1 MKKPKTLT
9 ELVYEDIKR
18 DILSGGI
25 SPGSKISLEDTAS
38 RLDVSLTPVR
48 EALTKLQQEGI
59 VQYIPRAGWRASK
72 LSKKTYLKYR
82 ELQMVLELTL
92 TELALPHVT
101 DETIDKMDA
110 ANQKLQYCI
119 DHLPQEELPQ
129 ALLQINDSIHMML
142 FSCYDNEIMT
152 KALQSVWNMMGYYR
166 LVLFGTP
173 YFREIGYKD
182 HAQLIAALRE
192 KDAQA
197 VYKAM
202 EQHLVNGPL
211 CLEDVFCEDE

>member
-25 SPGSKISLEDTAS
+25 SPGSKISLDDTAS

-152 KALQSVWNMMGYYR
+152 KALQNVWNMMGYYR

>member
-152 KALQSVWNMMGYYR
+152 KALQNVWNMMGYYR

-211 CLEDVFCEDE
+211 CLEDVFGEDE

>member
-101 DETIDKMDA
+101 GETIDKMDA

-152 KALQSVWNMMGYYR
+152 KALQNVWNMMGYYR

>member
-59 VQYIPRAGWRASK
+59 VLYIPRAGWRASK

-152 KALQSVWNMMGYYR
+152 KALQNVWNMMGYYR

>member
-152 KALQSVWNMMGYYR
+152 KALQNVWNMMGYYR
-166 LVLFGTP
+166 LVLLGTP

>member
-119 DHLPQEELPQ
+119 DHLPQDELPQ

-152 KALQSVWNMMGYYR
+152 KALQNVWNMMGYYR

>member
-25 SPGSKISLEDTAS
+25 SPGSKISLEDAAS

>member
-110 ANQKLQYCI
+110 ANQKLQYCM

-152 KALQSVWNMMGYYR
+152 KALQNVWNMMGYYR

>member
-119 DHLPQEELPQ
+119 DHLPQDELPQ

-152 KALQSVWNMMGYYR
+152 KALQNVWNMMGYYR

-182 HAQLIAALRE
+182 HAQLIAALRG

>member
-119 DHLPQEELPQ
+119 DNLPQEELPQ

-152 KALQSVWNMMGYYR
+152 KALQNVWNMMGYYR

>member
-152 KALQSVWNMMGYYR
+152 KALQNVWNMMGYYR

-192 KDAQA
+192 KDVQA

>member
-110 ANQKLQYCI
+110 ANQKLQYYI

-152 KALQSVWNMMGYYR
+152 KALQNVWNMMGYYR

>member
-1 MKKPKTLT
+1 
-9 ELVYEDIKR
+9 
-18 DILSGGI
+18 
-25 SPGSKISLEDTAS
+25 
-38 RLDVSLTPVR
+38 
-48 EALTKLQQEGI
+48 
-59 VQYIPRAGWRASK
+59 
-72 LSKKTYLKYR
+72 
-82 ELQMVLELTL
+82 MVLELTL

-182 HAQLIAALRE
+182 HAQLIVALRE

>member
-1 MKKPKTLT
+1 MKKPKTIT
-9 ELVYEDIKR
+9 ELDYEDIKL

-152 KALQSVWNMMGYYR
+152 KALQNVWNMMGYYR

>member
-1 MKKPKTLT
+1 
-9 ELVYEDIKR
+9 
-18 DILSGGI
+18 
-25 SPGSKISLEDTAS
+25 
-38 RLDVSLTPVR
+38 
-48 EALTKLQQEGI
+48 
-59 VQYIPRAGWRASK
+59 
-72 LSKKTYLKYR
+72 
-82 ELQMVLELTL
+82 MVLELTL

-152 KALQSVWNMMGYYR
+152 KALQNVWNMMGYYR

-211 CLEDVFCEDE
+211 CLEDVFCEDK

>member
-18 DILSGGI
+18 DILRGGI

-152 KALQSVWNMMGYYR
+152 KALQNVWNMMGYYR

>member
-152 KALQSVWNMMGYYR
+152 KALQNVWNMMGYYR

-192 KDAQA
+192 KDAKA

>member
-25 SPGSKISLEDTAS
+25 SPGNKISLEDTAS

-92 TELALPHVT
+92 TELALPRVT

-152 KALQSVWNMMGYYR
+152 KALQNVWNMMGYYR

-182 HAQLIAALRE
+182 HAQLIAALRK

>member
-152 KALQSVWNMMGYYR
+152 KALQNVWNMMGYYR